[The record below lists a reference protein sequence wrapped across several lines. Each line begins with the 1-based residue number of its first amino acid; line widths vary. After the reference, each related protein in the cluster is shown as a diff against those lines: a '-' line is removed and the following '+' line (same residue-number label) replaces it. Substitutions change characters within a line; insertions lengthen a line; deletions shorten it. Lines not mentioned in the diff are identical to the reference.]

1 MPFALIVL
9 AVLLIVSGAR
19 GTYPQ
24 LKALLIADFTG
35 QHNFLNWI
43 VALGAVG
50 LLGYVPEL
58 QKFSRAFLTLLIVC
72 LFLSEKGFFT
82 KFQQAIAS
90 AGTSS
95 TS

>member
-1 MPFALIVL
+1 MPFALIVI

-50 LLGYVPEL
+50 LLGYDPEM
-58 QKFSRAFLTLLIVC
+58 QKFSRVFLGLLIVC

-82 KFQQAIAS
+82 KFQQAVSS
-90 AGTSS
+90 AGATTAS
-95 TS
+95 

>member
-1 MPFALIVL
+1 MPFALIVI

-24 LKALLIADFTG
+24 LKVLLIADFTG
-35 QHNFLNWI
+35 QHNFMNWI

-58 QKFSRAFLTLLIVC
+58 QKFSRMFLALLIVS
-72 LFLSEKGFFT
+72 LFLAEKGFFA
-82 KFQQAIAS
+82 KFQQAIS
-90 AGTSS
+90 GAGAQTS
-95 TS
+95 

>member
-1 MPFALIVL
+1 MPFALLVI
-9 AVLLIVSGAR
+9 AILLVVTGAR

-24 LKALLIADFTG
+24 LKTLLIQDFTG

-50 LLGYVPEL
+50 LLGYVPDL
-58 QKFSRAFLTLLIVC
+58 QKFSRAMLALIIIC

-90 AGTSS
+90 AGASATS
-95 TS
+95 